1 MTLRLVRVDDRLI
14 HGQITTFWTRNIQ
27 ADMILVADDKAANDP
42 LQKNLMKIA
51 VPSGV
56 DVEVL
61 AVEQAG
67 QRLMSSE
74 WGDRQVFLIL
84 RSPVSLLEL
93 VQMGVPIE
101 AANVGNVGG
110 GEGKERLTKQVAATP
125 EEMEAWHALDEAGV
139 QLEVQWLPGDS
150 KTDLNRILRERRGR

>member
-1 MTLRLVRVDDRLI
+1 
-14 HGQITTFWTRNIQ
+14 
-27 ADMILVADDKAANDP
+27 
-42 LQKNLMKIA
+42 
-51 VPSGV
+51 
-56 DVEVL
+56 
-61 AVEQAG
+61 
-67 QRLMSSE
+67 MSSE